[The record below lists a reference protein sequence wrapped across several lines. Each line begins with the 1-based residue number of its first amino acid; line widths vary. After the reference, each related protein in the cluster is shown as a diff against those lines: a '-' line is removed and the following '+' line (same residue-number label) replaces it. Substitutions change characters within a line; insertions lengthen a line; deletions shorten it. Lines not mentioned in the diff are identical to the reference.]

1 MSTSRLLTQEF
12 EYFAPH
18 TLKEALDL
26 LYKYKDEEVK
36 ILAGG
41 TDLLV
46 KMKTLDMKVDYLI
59 NIKEIPELK
68 AVETNNQ
75 GLKIG
80 ATVPLSQLERREIIK
95 EKYPALYEGIKSM
108 AAIAIRNMATLPGNI
123 CNASPAGDTIP
134 PLMVYEAQLRIESK
148 EGERLVPV
156 EDFLRG
162 VGETIIRKE
171 ELVSQVI
178 IPAPSSNSGSAFSKK
193 SRVKADI
200 AKINLAIWLER
211 EGKTCKDARIVL
223 GSVFIK
229 ALRAKRAEGLLKGEM
244 VNKELLTQVAR
255 KAAEEIKPIDD
266 VRSTAEY
273 RTALARVMVEDTL
286 KLAWERAGGELEG

>member
-1 MSTSRLLTQEF
+1 MSTSRILTQEF

-18 TLKEALDL
+18 TLQEALDL
-26 LYKYKDEEVK
+26 LDKYKDEKVK

-46 KMKTLDMKVDYLI
+46 KMKTLDLQIDYLI

-68 AVETNNQ
+68 SIETNNQ
-75 GLKIG
+75 ELKIG
-80 ATVPLSQLERREIIK
+80 ATVPLSQLERMEIIK
-95 EKYPALYEGIKSM
+95 EKYPALDEGIKSM
-108 AAIAIRNMATLPGNI
+108 AAIAIRNMGTLPGNI

-134 PLMVYEAQLRIESK
+134 PLMVYEAQLKIVSK
-148 EGERLVPV
+148 EGERFIPV

-162 VGETIIRKE
+162 VGETIIKKE

-178 IPAPSSNSGSAFSKK
+178 IPEPPPNSGSAFAKK

-211 EGKTCKDARIVL
+211 EGKTCKDGRIVL

-229 ALRAKRAEGLLKGEM
+229 ALRAKKAEGLLKGQSIS
-244 VNKELLTQVAR
+244 KELLTEVAR
-255 KAAEEIKPIDD
+255 QAAEEIKPIDD
-266 VRSTAEY
+266 IRSTAEY

-286 KLAWERAGGELEG
+286 KLAWQRAGGEL